1 MNSQN
6 YARHNL
12 IVLRIP
18 ILGISRRNHLDVI
31 LMRIYKTHYKEKGD
45 ATSQVGVVMRTLMLK
60 FELLVG
66 HPCTI

>member
-1 MNSQN
+1 MQD
-6 YARHNL
+6 

-45 ATSQVGVVMRTLMLK
+45 ATSRVGVVMRTLMLK

-66 HPCTI
+66 NPCTI